1 MFRSNNRKYNEI
13 RPMKII
19 RNYIKY
25 AEGST
30 LIKMGDTKII
40 CTASVEDKVP
50 LFLRGRKS
58 GWISAEYSMIPRAN
72 QIRNIRDSVKGKIS
86 GRSSEIQRLIGRSLR
101 SVVDL
106 MELGERTIWID
117 CDVVQADGGTRTSAI
132 VGSFIAL
139 FDALTYL
146 KAEGQIDDI
155 PIKDYVG
162 AISAGIVDGEM
173 LLDLNF
179 EEDSHAQVDLN
190 MVMTEKGEIIEIQ
203 GTAEGKPYSKRNL
216 KELIK
221 LAETGIKQIIEEEKK
236 ILGKSFIVNIFTSG
250 LFKISFIS
258 LTLPFTEVPDS
269 LLTGSSPARA
279 VIWARFVP

>member
-1 MFRSNNRKYNEI
+1 MFRSNNRKYNEL
-13 RPMKII
+13 RPIKIT

-25 AEGST
+25 AEGSA
-30 LIKMGDTKII
+30 LMEMGDTKII

-50 LFLRGRKS
+50 LFLRGTRQ

-106 MELGERTIWID
+106 IELGERTIWID
-117 CDVVQADGGTRTSAI
+117 CDVVQADGGTRTAAI
-132 VGSFIAL
+132 IGSFIAL
-139 FDALTYL
+139 FDAINYL
-146 KAEGQIDDI
+146 MAEGQIIDT
-155 PIKDYVG
+155 PVKDYVG

-203 GTAEGKPYSKRNL
+203 GTAEGKPFSERNL
-216 KELIK
+216 QELIK
-221 LAETGIKQIIEEEKK
+221 LAEAGIKKIIEKEKS
-236 ILGKSFIVNIFTSG
+236 ILGEIC
-250 LFKISFIS
+250 
-258 LTLPFTEVPDS
+258 
-269 LLTGSSPARA
+269 
-279 VIWARFVP
+279 

>member
-30 LIKMGDTKII
+30 LMEMGDTKII

-50 LFLRGRKS
+50 LFLRGKKS

-132 VGSFIAL
+132 IGSFVAL
-139 FDALTYL
+139 FDALNYL
-146 KAEGQIDDI
+146 MAEGKIDNI

-162 AISAGIVDGEM
+162 AISAGVVEGEM

-179 EEDSHAQVDLN
+179 EEDYHAQVDLN

-203 GTAEGKPYSKRNL
+203 GTAEGKPFSKGNL
-216 KELIK
+216 KELIE
-221 LAETGIKQIIEEEKK
+221 LAEIGVKQVIEEEKN
-236 ILGKSFIVNIFTSG
+236 ILGEIC
-250 LFKISFIS
+250 
-258 LTLPFTEVPDS
+258 
-269 LLTGSSPARA
+269 
-279 VIWARFVP
+279 

>member
-1 MFRSNNRKYNEI
+1 MRI
-13 RPMKII
+13 T

-30 LIKMGDTKII
+30 LMEMGGTKII
-40 CTASVEDKVP
+40 CTASIEDKVP
-50 LFLRGRKS
+50 LFLRGKKS

-101 SVVDL
+101 SVVDVR
-106 MELGERTIWID
+106 ELGERTIWID

-132 VGSFIAL
+132 IGSFVAL

-146 KAEGQIDDI
+146 KAEGHLEVI
-155 PIKDYVG
+155 PIKDYIG

-190 MVMTEKGEIIEIQ
+190 MVMTEKGEVIEIQ
-203 GTAEGKPYSKRNL
+203 GTAEGKPFSKRNL
-216 KELIK
+216 QELIQ
-221 LAETGIKQIIEEEKK
+221 LAETGIKQIIEEEKN
-236 ILGKSFIVNIFTSG
+236 ILGKIC
-250 LFKISFIS
+250 
-258 LTLPFTEVPDS
+258 
-269 LLTGSSPARA
+269 
-279 VIWARFVP
+279 

>member
-13 RPMKII
+13 RPMKIT

-30 LIKMGDTKII
+30 LMEMGGTKII

-50 LFLRGRKS
+50 LFLRGKKS

-101 SVVDL
+101 SVVDV

-132 VGSFIAL
+132 IGSFVAL
-139 FDALTYL
+139 FDALTFL
-146 KAEGQIDDI
+146 KAEGHLEAI
-155 PIKDYVG
+155 PIKDYIG
-162 AISAGIVDGEM
+162 AVSAGIVDGEM

-190 MVMTEKGEIIEIQ
+190 MVMTEKGEVIEIQ
-203 GTAEGKPYSKRNL
+203 GTAEGKPFSKRNL
-216 KELIK
+216 KELIQ
-221 LAETGIKQIIEEEKK
+221 LAETGIKQIIEEEKN
-236 ILGKSFIVNIFTSG
+236 ILGEIC
-250 LFKISFIS
+250 
-258 LTLPFTEVPDS
+258 
-269 LLTGSSPARA
+269 
-279 VIWARFVP
+279 

>member
-1 MFRSNNRKYNEI
+1 MFRSNNRKFNEI
-13 RPMKII
+13 RPIKIT

-30 LIKMGDTKII
+30 LIEMGDTKII
-40 CTASVEDKVP
+40 CTASVENKVP
-50 LFLRGRKS
+50 LFLRGTRR

-72 QIRNIRDSVKGKIS
+72 QIRNIRDSVKGKIN

-106 MELGERTIWID
+106 SGLGEITMWID
-117 CDVVQADGGTRTSAI
+117 CDVVQADGGTRISAI
-132 VGSFIAL
+132 IGSFIAL
-139 FDALTYL
+139 FDALNYL
-146 KAEGQIDDI
+146 KAEGQIIDI

-190 MVMTEKGEIIEIQ
+190 MVMTEKGEVIEIQ
-203 GTAEGKPYSKRNL
+203 GTAEGKPFSKTNL
-216 KELIK
+216 QELIK
-221 LAETGIKQIIEEEKK
+221 LAETGIKQIIKQEKN
-236 ILGKSFIVNIFTSG
+236 ILG
-250 LFKISFIS
+250 
-258 LTLPFTEVPDS
+258 E
-269 LLTGSSPARA
+269 
-279 VIWARFVP
+279 IW

>member
-1 MFRSNNRKYNEI
+1 VPLHITYYLLLYFYTLKEIKERKMFRTNNRKYSEL
-13 RPMKII
+13 RPIKIT

-30 LIKMGDTKII
+30 LMEMGDTKII

-50 LFLRGRKS
+50 LFLRGTRQ

-106 MELGERTIWID
+106 IELGERTVWID
-117 CDVVQADGGTRTSAI
+117 CDVVQADGGTRTAAI
-132 VGSFIAL
+132 IGSFIAL
-139 FDALTYL
+139 SDAINYL
-146 KAEGQIDDI
+146 MAEGQII
-155 PIKDYVG
+155 GTPIKDYVG

-203 GTAEGKPYSKRNL
+203 GTAEGKPFSERNL
-216 KELIK
+216 QELIK
-221 LAETGIKQIIEEEKK
+221 LAKTGIKQIIEKEKN
-236 ILGKSFIVNIFTSG
+236 ILGEIC
-250 LFKISFIS
+250 
-258 LTLPFTEVPDS
+258 
-269 LLTGSSPARA
+269 
-279 VIWARFVP
+279 

>member
-1 MFRSNNRKYNEI
+1 MFRSNNRKFNEI
-13 RPMKII
+13 RPIKIT

-30 LIKMGDTKII
+30 LIEMGDTKII

-50 LFLRGRKS
+50 LFLRGTRR

-72 QIRNIRDSVKGKIS
+72 QIRNIRDSVKGKIN

-106 MELGERTIWID
+106 AGLGERTMWID
-117 CDVVQADGGTRTSAI
+117 CDVVQADGGTRISAI
-132 VGSFIAL
+132 IGSFIAL
-139 FDALTYL
+139 FDALNYL
-146 KAEGQIDDI
+146 KAEGQIIEI

-190 MVMTEKGEIIEIQ
+190 MVMTEKGEVIEIQ
-203 GTAEGKPYSKRNL
+203 GTAEGKPFSKTNL
-216 KELIK
+216 QELIK
-221 LAETGIKQIIEEEKK
+221 LAETGIKQIIEQEKK
-236 ILGKSFIVNIFTSG
+236 MLG
-250 LFKISFIS
+250 
-258 LTLPFTEVPDS
+258 E
-269 LLTGSSPARA
+269 
-279 VIWARFVP
+279 IW

>member
-1 MFRSNNRKYNEI
+1 MFRSNNRKYNEL
-13 RPMKII
+13 RPIKII
-19 RNYIKY
+19 RNYVKY

-30 LIKMGDTKII
+30 LMQMGDTKII

-50 LFLRGRKS
+50 LFLRGKRS

-106 MELGERTIWID
+106 IELGERTIWID
-117 CDVVQADGGTRTSAI
+117 CDVIQADGGTRTSAI
-132 VGSFIAL
+132 IGSFIAL

-146 KAEGQIDDI
+146 KAEGQIDEI
-155 PIKDYVG
+155 PIKDYIG

-190 MVMTEKGEIIEIQ
+190 MVVTEKGEIIEIQ
-203 GTAEGKPYSKRNL
+203 GTAEGKPFSKGNL
-216 KELIK
+216 QELIK
-221 LAETGIKQIIEEEKK
+221 LAETGIKQIIEEEKN
-236 ILGKSFIVNIFTSG
+236 ILGEIC
-250 LFKISFIS
+250 
-258 LTLPFTEVPDS
+258 
-269 LLTGSSPARA
+269 
-279 VIWARFVP
+279 

>member
-1 MFRSNNRKYNEI
+1 MFRPNNRKYNEI
-13 RPMKII
+13 RPIKIT

-30 LIKMGDTKII
+30 LIEMGDTKII

-50 LFLRGRKS
+50 LFLRGTRR

-101 SVVDL
+101 SVVDV

-132 VGSFIAL
+132 IGSFIAL

-146 KAEGQIDDI
+146 RAEGHLDVM
-155 PIKDYVG
+155 PIKDYIG

-179 EEDSHAQVDLN
+179 EEDSHAQVDMN

-203 GTAEGKPYSKRNL
+203 GTAEGKPFSKRNL
-216 KELIK
+216 QELIK
-221 LAETGIKQIIEEEKK
+221 LAETGIKQIIEEEKN
-236 ILGKSFIVNIFTSG
+236 ILGEIC
-250 LFKISFIS
+250 
-258 LTLPFTEVPDS
+258 
-269 LLTGSSPARA
+269 
-279 VIWARFVP
+279 

>member
-13 RPMKII
+13 RPIKIT

-30 LIKMGDTKII
+30 LMEMGDTKII
-40 CTASVEDKVP
+40 CTASIEDKVP
-50 LFLRGRKS
+50 LFLRGTRQ

-106 MELGERTIWID
+106 SKLGERTIWID

-132 VGSFIAL
+132 IGSFVAMY
-139 FDALTYL
+139 DAFNYL
-146 KAEGQIDDI
+146 RAEGQLDEI

-179 EEDSHAQVDLN
+179 EEDFHAQVDLN

-203 GTAEGKPYSKRNL
+203 GTAEGKPFSKENL

-221 LAETGIKQIIEEEKK
+221 LAETGIKQIIEDEKN
-236 ILGKSFIVNIFTSG
+236 ILGEIC
-250 LFKISFIS
+250 
-258 LTLPFTEVPDS
+258 
-269 LLTGSSPARA
+269 
-279 VIWARFVP
+279 

>member
-13 RPMKII
+13 RPMRIT

-30 LIKMGDTKII
+30 LMEMGSTKII

-50 LFLRGRKS
+50 LFLRGKKS

-101 SVVDL
+101 SVVDM

-117 CDVVQADGGTRTSAI
+117 CDVVQADGGTRVSAI
-132 VGSFIAL
+132 IGSFIAL
-139 FDALTYL
+139 FDALNYL
-146 KAEGQIDDI
+146 MAEGQLDVM
-155 PIKDYVG
+155 PIKDYIG

-190 MVMTEKGEIIEIQ
+190 MVMTAKGEIIEIQ
-203 GTAEGKPYSKRNL
+203 GTAEGKPFSKMNL
-216 KELIK
+216 QELIK
-221 LAETGIKQIIEEEKK
+221 LAETGIKQIIEEEKN
-236 ILGKSFIVNIFTSG
+236 IVGGIC
-250 LFKISFIS
+250 
-258 LTLPFTEVPDS
+258 
-269 LLTGSSPARA
+269 
-279 VIWARFVP
+279 

>member
-1 MFRSNNRKYNEI
+1 MLRSNNRKYNEI
-13 RPMKII
+13 RPMKIT

-30 LIKMGDTKII
+30 LMEMGDTKII

-50 LFLRGRKS
+50 LFLRGAKR

-72 QIRNIRDSVKGKIS
+72 QIRNVRDSVKGKIS

-106 MELGERTIWID
+106 MELRERTIWID

-132 VGSFIAL
+132 IGSFIAL
-139 FDALTYL
+139 FDALNYL
-146 KAEGQIDDI
+146 KAEGKIGDT

-162 AISAGIVDGEM
+162 AISAGIVNGEM
-173 LLDLNF
+173 ILDLNF
-179 EEDSHAQVDLN
+179 EEDTRAQVDLN

-203 GTAEGKPYSKRNL
+203 GTAEGKPFSKRNL
-216 KELIK
+216 QELIK
-221 LAETGIKQIIEEEKK
+221 LAETGIKQIIEEEKN
-236 ILGKSFIVNIFTSG
+236 ILGEIC
-250 LFKISFIS
+250 
-258 LTLPFTEVPDS
+258 
-269 LLTGSSPARA
+269 
-279 VIWARFVP
+279 

>member
-13 RPMKII
+13 RPMRIT

-30 LIKMGDTKII
+30 LMEMGSTKII

-50 LFLRGRKS
+50 LFLRGKKS

-101 SVVDL
+101 SVVD
-106 MELGERTIWID
+106 MVELGERTIWID

-132 VGSFIAL
+132 IGSFIAL

-146 KAEGQIDDI
+146 RAEGHLDVM
-155 PIKDYVG
+155 PIKDYIG

-190 MVMTEKGEIIEIQ
+190 MVMTAKGEVIEIQ
-203 GTAEGKPYSKRNL
+203 GTAEGKPFSKMNL
-216 KELIK
+216 QELIK
-221 LAETGIKQIIEEEKK
+221 LAETGIKQIIEEEKN
-236 ILGKSFIVNIFTSG
+236 ILGEIC
-250 LFKISFIS
+250 
-258 LTLPFTEVPDS
+258 
-269 LLTGSSPARA
+269 
-279 VIWARFVP
+279 

>member
-1 MFRSNNRKYNEI
+1 MFRPNNRKYNEI
-13 RPMKII
+13 RPIKIT

-30 LIKMGDTKII
+30 FIEMGGTKII

-50 LFLRGRKS
+50 LFLRGTRR

-72 QIRNIRDSVKGKIS
+72 QIRNIRDSVKGKIN

-106 MELGERTIWID
+106 SELGERTIWID
-117 CDVVQADGGTRTSAI
+117 CDVVQADGGTRISAI
-132 VGSFIAL
+132 IGSFIAL
-139 FDALTYL
+139 FDALNYL
-146 KAEGQIDDI
+146 KAEGQIIEI
-155 PIKDYVG
+155 PIKDYIG

-190 MVMTEKGEIIEIQ
+190 MVMTEKGEVIEIQ
-203 GTAEGKPYSKRNL
+203 GTAEGKPFSKTNL
-216 KELIK
+216 QELIK
-221 LAETGIKQIIEEEKK
+221 LAEIGIKQIIEEEKN
-236 ILGKSFIVNIFTSG
+236 ILG
-250 LFKISFIS
+250 
-258 LTLPFTEVPDS
+258 E
-269 LLTGSSPARA
+269 
-279 VIWARFVP
+279 IW

>member
-1 MFRSNNRKYNEI
+1 MFRSNNRKNNEM
-13 RPMKII
+13 RPMKIT
-19 RNYIKY
+19 RDYIKY

-30 LIKMGDTKII
+30 LMRMGDTKII

-50 LFLRGRKS
+50 LFLRGTKR

-72 QIRNIRDSVKGKIS
+72 QIRNVRDSVKGKIS

-106 MELGERTIWID
+106 SELGERTIWID

-132 VGSFIAL
+132 IGSFVAL
-139 FDALTYL
+139 FDALNFL
-146 KAEGQIDDI
+146 KSEGKIIDI
-155 PIKDYVG
+155 PITDFVG
-162 AISAGIVDGEM
+162 ATSAGIVDGEM

-203 GTAEGKPYSKRNL
+203 GTAEGKPFSKGNL
-216 KELIK
+216 KELIE
-221 LAETGIKQIIEEEKK
+221 LAEIGIKQVIEEEKN
-236 ILGKSFIVNIFTSG
+236 ILGEIC
-250 LFKISFIS
+250 
-258 LTLPFTEVPDS
+258 
-269 LLTGSSPARA
+269 
-279 VIWARFVP
+279 